1 MIIQDLQRQSQIWKS
16 IPVGQIIILDK
27 KLVEVRQVVCD
38 VLSQIII
45 ILLFVCHRGF
55 VLLVLQT
62 ERHESIVIIGQ
73 LIIVGLMMKTIIL
86 WRWMENSEIMNEL
99 SYH

>member
-1 MIIQDLQRQSQIWKS
+1 M
-16 IPVGQIIILDK
+16 
-27 KLVEVRQVVCD
+27 VCD
-38 VLSQIII
+38 ALSQIII
-45 ILLFVCHRGF
+45 ILLFVYHRGF

-62 ERHESIVIIGQ
+62 GRHESIVIIGQ

>member
-1 MIIQDLQRQSQIWKS
+1 M
-16 IPVGQIIILDK
+16 
-27 KLVEVRQVVCD
+27 VCD
-38 VLSQIII
+38 ALSQIII
-45 ILLFVCHRGF
+45 ILLFVYHRGF

-62 ERHESIVIIGQ
+62 GRHESIVIIGQ

-86 WRWMENSEIMNEL
+86 WRWMENSEIMNES